1 MLEGAQNVTQK
12 LLAWR
17 GGRRDALNELLP
29 VVYAEL
35 RQLARRQL
43 RRGTIEDTM
52 QSAGLVHEAY
62 LRLVDQKDVAWRDRA
77 HFFGLASN
85 LMRSILVDHYR
96 MRHALKRGGH
106 TQAVPFD
113 DTGAAAVV
121 DWKESILDLDEALN
135 RLAALDAEQARI
147 VDPLFRRTEY
157 RGDCGSARHV
167 ACDSEKSLEHGSCLA
182 AP

>member
-62 LRLVDQKDVAWRDRA
+62 LRLVVRKTSRGAIA
-77 HFFGLASN
+77 PTFSGL
-85 LMRSILVDHYR
+85 RQ
-96 MRHALKRGGH
+96 
-106 TQAVPFD
+106 T
-113 DTGAAAVV
+113 
-121 DWKESILDLDEALN
+121 
-135 RLAALDAEQARI
+135 
-147 VDPLFRRTEY
+147 
-157 RGDCGSARHV
+157 
-167 ACDSEKSLEHGSCLA
+167 
-182 AP
+182 